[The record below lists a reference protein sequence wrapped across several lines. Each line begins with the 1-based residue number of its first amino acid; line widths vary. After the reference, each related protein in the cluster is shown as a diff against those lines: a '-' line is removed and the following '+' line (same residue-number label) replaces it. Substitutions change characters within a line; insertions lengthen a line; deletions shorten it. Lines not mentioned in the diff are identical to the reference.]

1 MDVVLISRIQS
12 GLTTAF
18 HIVFPILSIGPALQ
32 SAISPYAILPGV
44 SVCKAASQSQPLS
57 FYPLGALD
65 FSRDPGGHHLRVPGN

>member
-12 GLTTAF
+12 VLTTAF
-18 HIVFPILSIGPALQ
+18 HIGFPILSIGPALQ

-57 FYPLGALD
+57 FYPLGGIG
-65 FSRDPGGHHLRVPGN
+65 FFPGSWGPSFTGTG